1 MFSERQTA
9 MMATL
14 VSGCVWKRL
23 FSFFV
28 LDSVFFAM
36 GARNGMFEI
45 LIVFA
50 CMLYIYLCVFVG
62 PSDQF
67 WVHTLASTC

>member
-1 MFSERQTA
+1 

-23 FSFFV
+23 FSFLV

-36 GARNGMFEI
+36 GARNGMFCVPI
-45 LIVFA
+45 LHSTVR
-50 CMLYIYLCVFVG
+50 
-62 PSDQF
+62 SRS
-67 WVHTLASTC
+67 TLFNRAVY